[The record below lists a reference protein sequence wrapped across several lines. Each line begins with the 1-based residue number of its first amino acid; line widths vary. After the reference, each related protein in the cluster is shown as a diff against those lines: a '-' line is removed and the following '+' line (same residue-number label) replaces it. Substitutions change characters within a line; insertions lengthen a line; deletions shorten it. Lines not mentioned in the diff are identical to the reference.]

1 VRVSPAV
8 CSAQCSCQLA
18 SCSTHL
24 YTAPTGTA
32 VAEPNFT
39 GVEVE
44 VPKTPF
50 VDANQQTIM
59 NTKGSNRIGLG
70 DFTRNDGA
78 SAPARHTAACGS
90 VGWEQACVCM

>member
-1 VRVSPAV
+1 M
-8 CSAQCSCQLA
+8 
-18 SCSTHL
+18 
-24 YTAPTGTA
+24 
-32 VAEPNFT
+32 AEPNFT

-78 SAPARHTAACGS
+78 ASPAGYTAACGG
-90 VGWEQACVCM
+90 VGDYMACVCVWCVTQGGQ

>member
-1 VRVSPAV
+1 M
-8 CSAQCSCQLA
+8 
-18 SCSTHL
+18 
-24 YTAPTGTA
+24 
-32 VAEPNFT
+32 AEPNFT

-44 VPKTPF
+44 VPKTLF

-78 SAPARHTAACGS
+78 GSPAMHTAACGG
-90 VGWEQACVCM
+90 VGDYRACVRIWSVTQGGK